1 MLGRPYR
8 VRAAVVHRRTTTPE
22 RLFAAALA
30 AAALLMVGPDSAHA
44 QTQFEESIVTQEAD
58 CVEPI
63 TRRPVPVHEA
73 SSYVPDGYVV
83 RDAAPPNQLALFAFV
98 DYYCESLSVNGHAGR
113 PTLVSMGIVN
123 TTRVRD
129 NAGAD
134 YVLWIG
140 TTNPVHFAALR
151 RLGVEAYF
159 IPASSY
165 TDVIN
170 PVTGRREITMD
181 YRQRSRV
188 PAPPMLDA
196 AGPVLDG
203 LNYSHDIVVAPSDS
217 PVPPPPGSPA
227 TNRPGF
233 WHLGNRGE
241 VAISFNNAFAREPS
255 GASFQITDSHCL
267 ALQAAS
273 LPTSY
278 GVTDI
283 TPFCFPNGAIGR
295 RLFRGS
301 WTGQIGRVAQD

>member
-1 MLGRPYR
+1 MLSRSYR
-8 VRAAVVHRRTTTPE
+8 SNESDVRRITCPE
-22 RLFAAALA
+22 GLFAVAVAV
-30 AAALLMVGPDSAHA
+30 AALLMVGSDGALA
-44 QTQFEESIVTQEAD
+44 QTQFEESIVTQEAG
-58 CVEPI
+58 CVEPM
-63 TRRPVPVHEA
+63 TRRPVPVPQA
-73 SSYVPDGYVV
+73 SAYVPDGYVV
-83 RDAAPPNQLALFAFV
+83 RDVSPPNQVALFAFV
-98 DYYCESLSVNGHAGR
+98 DYYCEALSVDGHAAQ

-129 NAGAD
+129 NTGAD

-188 PAPPMLDA
+188 PIPPMLPA

-203 LNYSHDIVVAPSDS
+203 LNYSHDIVVAPSES

-241 VAISFNNAFAREPS
+241 VAI
-255 GASFQITDSHCL
+255 
-267 ALQAAS
+267 
-273 LPTSY
+273 
-278 GVTDI
+278 
-283 TPFCFPNGAIGR
+283 
-295 RLFRGS
+295 
-301 WTGQIGRVAQD
+301 